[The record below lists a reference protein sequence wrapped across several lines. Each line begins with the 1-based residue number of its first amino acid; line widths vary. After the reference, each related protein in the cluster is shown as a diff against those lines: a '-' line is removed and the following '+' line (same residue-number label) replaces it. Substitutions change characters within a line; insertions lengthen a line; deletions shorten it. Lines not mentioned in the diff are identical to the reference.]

1 MVLNSARFKRG
12 LKRIKAAPG
21 EKVERWIQERAEK
34 KRLYKEAYTAAE
46 IKAIQEKARREARE
60 KHLGVYVRH
69 VVRRKGKGR
78 RKARKIY
85 YKRDKAAPSRARGPG
100 LFDLPSGFGGAT
112 VFGPAPRKR
121 KSKPRKKKTTGRR
134 RRPRKVVF
142 Y

>member
-12 LKRIKAAPG
+12 LKRIREAPG
-21 EKVERWIQERAEK
+21 EKLERWTQERAEK

-69 VVRRKGKGR
+69 VVRRKKGKKRG
-78 RKARKIY
+78 RKIY

-121 KSKPRKKKTTGRR
+121 KPKSRKKKTTGRR
-134 RRPRKVVF
+134 RPRKVV
-142 Y
+142 YY